1 MKEKVSLAVSLRQGT
16 GKGSNRRLRTGPLV
30 PGVYYDAKGENII
43 VQTEDLP
50 LARAYH
56 KVGSSHI
63 LDLVIDMGDKTETKP
78 ALIRNIQRHP
88 LKSKI
93 THVDFYGVD
102 LTKEIRV
109 QVPVVITG
117 KAKGLV
123 MGGLVEVFRDSVEV
137 SCLPL
142 EIPDNI
148 SIDVTELGIGDN
160 IAVDELVMPQGVRA
174 VFEDHYAVVG
184 VVAPEAEAAPAAAA
198 AAEPAAAS

>member
-1 MKEKVSLAVSLRQGT
+1 MKEKVSLAVSLRVAK
-16 GKGSNRRLRTGPLV
+16 GKGPNRRLRTGTLV
-30 PGVYYDAKGENII
+30 PGVYYDAGGANII
-43 VQTEDLP
+43 VQAEDLP

-56 KVGSSHI
+56 KVGTAHI
-63 LDLVIDMGDKTETKP
+63 LDLVIDMDGKSETKP
-78 ALIRNIQRHP
+78 VLIRNIQRHP
-88 LKSKI
+88 IKSKI
-93 THVDFYGVD
+93 IHVDFYGVD

-123 MGGLVEVFRDSVEV
+123 MGGLVEVFRDTVEV
-137 SCLPL
+137 ACLPL

-160 IAVDELVMPQGVRA
+160 IAVDELVVPQGVR
-174 VFEDHYAVVG
+174 VIFEDHYAVVG

-198 AAEPAAAS
+198 EPAAAAS

>member
-1 MKEKVSLAVSLRQGT
+1 MKEKVSLAVSLRQAR
-16 GKGSNRRLRTGPLV
+16 GKGENRRLRTKTLV
-30 PGVYYDAKGENII
+30 PGVFYDATGENIM
-43 VQTEDLP
+43 VQAEDLP
-50 LARAYH
+50 LSRAYH
-56 KVGSSHI
+56 AVGSSHV
-63 LDLVIDMGDKTETKP
+63 LDLVIDMGGTTQTKP
-78 ALIRNIQRHP
+78 ALIRQIQRHP

-109 QVPVVITG
+109 HVPVVITG

-123 MGGLVEVFRDSVEV
+123 MGGLVEVFRDTVEV
-137 SCLPL
+137 ACLPL
-142 EIPDNI
+142 EIPENI

-160 IAVDELVMPQGVRA
+160 IAVDELVMPQGVRV

-198 AAEPAAAS
+198 EPAAAAS

>member
-1 MKEKVSLAVSLRQGT
+1 MKEKVSLAVSLRQAK
-16 GKGSNRRLRTGPLV
+16 GKGQNRRLRAETLV
-30 PGVYYDAKGENII
+30 PGVYYAAGGENLS
-43 VQTEDLP
+43 VQAEDLP

-56 KVGSSHI
+56 KVGTAHI
-63 LDLVIDMGDKTETKP
+63 LDLVIDMGGKTETKP
-78 ALIRNIQRHP
+78 VLIRQIQRHP

-109 QVPVVITG
+109 QVPVMVIG

-123 MGGLVEVFRDSVEV
+123 MGGLVEIFRDTVEV
-137 SCLPL
+137 ACLPL

-148 SIDVTELGIGDN
+148 TIDVSDLGIGDN

-174 VFEDHYAVVG
+174 IFEDHYAVVG

-198 AAEPAAAS
+198 ETAAS